1 MKSVAQH
8 LLSLAIFLAIA
19 FTATAVFAQEDTAS
33 TSEDQTTG
41 QNGEAVRANIEARRA
56 EVQEN
61 VAERREQVQ
70 ENVAE
75 RRAALAQRVQER
87 VTNLAANLSN
97 RLDAITARL
106 ENIITRID
114 SRIEKLKEFGIDTN
128 AAEAELENAKAAV
141 DAAKTELSN
150 IDTLVNNAVTSEDPR
165 TDWAEVKMVYLTVRE
180 HVRDAH
186 ESLRT
191 TIALLKTAVASNDD
205 TQGVSEV
212 VRNNDTSTTTEET
225 E

>member
-114 SRIEKLKEFGIDTN
+114 SRIEKLKESGIDTS

-191 TIALLKTAVASNDD
+191 TIALLKTAVASNDG
-205 TQGVSEV
+205 TQGVSEA